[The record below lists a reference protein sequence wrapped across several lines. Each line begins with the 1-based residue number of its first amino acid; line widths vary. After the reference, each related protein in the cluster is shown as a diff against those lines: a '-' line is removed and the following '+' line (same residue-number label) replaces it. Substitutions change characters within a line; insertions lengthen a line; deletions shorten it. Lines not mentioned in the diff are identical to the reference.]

1 MGKVLQDFGHSLRGI
16 LAERLLRKI
25 AALRQYLYFCNSKVS
40 KASKLSGYSLRGIL
54 AERLLRLQ
62 RCVSTCTF
70 VLVKQVKQV
79 KQVNRVPAF
88 GALRFAAGR
97 GLGEASRRSS

>member
-62 RCVSTCTF
+62 SCVSIFTF

-79 KQVNRVPAF
+79 NRLPAF